1 MGEKKIDFL
10 VPTRLL
16 RERKKDLTIIVGEK
30 KKREKGMGN
39 CFSSCFPKKTT
50 LFRRSFEAGSEEEE
64 DPETVALREESE
76 KREAELARRH
86 AAEAAAR
93 REKLFASSS
102 LGKAIKK
109 SELKAKR
116 EREEKERAGFTETRR
131 AEQNAKDWLS

>member
-1 MGEKKIDFL
+1 MRKIDFFFDYL
-10 VPTRLL
+10 SIPTP
-16 RERKKDLTIIVGEK
+16 RKKKRSHQK
-30 KKREKGMGN
+30 KKREKGGMGN
-39 CFSSCFPKKTT
+39 CFSSCFPKT
-50 LFRRSFEAGSEEEE
+50 FVFEATEE

-93 REKLFASSS
+93 REERFASSS

>member
-1 MGEKKIDFL
+1 
-10 VPTRLL
+10 
-16 RERKKDLTIIVGEK
+16 
-30 KKREKGMGN
+30 MGN
-39 CFSSCFPKKTT
+39 CFSSCFPKKT
-50 LFRRSFEAGSEEEE
+50 FRGFEASEEE

>member
-1 MGEKKIDFL
+1 MRKIDFL
-10 VPTRLL
+10 VPTFA
-16 RERKKDLTIIVGEK
+16 KEK
-30 KKREKGMGN
+30 KISGRREKKGMGN
-39 CFSSCFPKKTT
+39 CFSSCFPKKT
-50 LFRRSFEAGSEEEE
+50 FVFEASEE

-93 REKLFASSS
+93 REKRFASSS

>member
-1 MGEKKIDFL
+1 VRKIDFL
-10 VPTRLL
+10 VPTTFA
-16 RERKKDLTIIVGEK
+16 KEK
-30 KKREKGMGN
+30 KISLGRREKKGMGN
-39 CFSSCFPKKTT
+39 CFSSCFPKKTKT
-50 LFRRSFEAGSEEEE
+50 FVFEASEE

>member
-1 MGEKKIDFL
+1 MGFKESCEKNIDFC
-10 VPTRLL
+10 
-16 RERKKDLTIIVGEK
+16 ERKKDLTKLGRRREK
-30 KKREKGMGN
+30 KGMGN
-39 CFSSCFPKKTT
+39 CFSSCFPKKKT
-50 LFRRSFEAGSEEEE
+50 FIRGFEASEEE

>member
-1 MGEKKIDFL
+1 
-10 VPTRLL
+10 V
-16 RERKKDLTIIVGEK
+16 RERKKDLTKLGRRRREK
-30 KKREKGMGN
+30 KGMGN
-39 CFSSCFPKKTT
+39 CFSSCFPKKKT
-50 LFRRSFEAGSEEEE
+50 LFRRGFEASEEE

>member
-1 MGEKKIDFL
+1 MRKIDFL
-10 VPTRLL
+10 VPTKR
-16 RERKKDLTIIVGEK
+16 K
-30 KKREKGMGN
+30 KKRDLDKREKKGMGN
-39 CFSSCFPKKTT
+39 CFSSCFPKKT
-50 LFRRSFEAGSEEEE
+50 FRRSFEASEEE

-93 REKLFASSS
+93 REKRFASSS

>member
-1 MGEKKIDFL
+1 MRKIDFL
-10 VPTRLL
+10 VPTFA
-16 RERKKDLTIIVGEK
+16 KEK
-30 KKREKGMGN
+30 KISQLGRRREKKGMGN
-39 CFSSCFPKKTT
+39 CFSSCFPKT
-50 LFRRSFEAGSEEEE
+50 FFEASEEE

-93 REKLFASSS
+93 REKRFASSS

>member
-1 MGEKKIDFL
+1 
-10 VPTRLL
+10 
-16 RERKKDLTIIVGEK
+16 
-30 KKREKGMGN
+30 MGN
-39 CFSSCFPKKTT
+39 CFSSCFPKKT
-50 LFRRSFEAGSEEEE
+50 LFRRGFEAGSEEE

>member
-1 MGEKKIDFL
+1 MVRKIDFL
-10 VPTRLL
+10 VPDFC
-16 RERKKDLTIIVGEK
+16 ERKKDLSGRREK
-30 KKREKGMGN
+30 KGMGN
-39 CFSSCFPKKTT
+39 CFSSCFPKKKT
-50 LFRRSFEAGSEEEE
+50 LFRRGFEASEEE

>member
-1 MGEKKIDFL
+1 
-10 VPTRLL
+10 L
-16 RERKKDLTIIVGEK
+16 RK
-30 KKREKGMGN
+30 KKRDLDKRREKKGMGN
-39 CFSSCFPKKTT
+39 CFSSCFPKTT
-50 LFRRSFEAGSEEEE
+50 EEE

-93 REKLFASSS
+93 REKRFASSS

-116 EREEKERAGFTETRR
+116 EREEKERAGFAETRR

>member
-1 MGEKKIDFL
+1 
-10 VPTRLL
+10 
-16 RERKKDLTIIVGEK
+16 
-30 KKREKGMGN
+30 MGN
-39 CFSSCFPKKTT
+39 CFSSCFPKKKT
-50 LFRRSFEAGSEEEE
+50 LFRRGFEASEEE

-93 REKLFASSS
+93 REERFASSS

-116 EREEKERAGFTETRR
+116 EREEKERVGFTETRR

>member
-1 MGEKKIDFL
+1 
-10 VPTRLL
+10 
-16 RERKKDLTIIVGEK
+16 
-30 KKREKGMGN
+30 MGN

-50 LFRRSFEAGSEEEE
+50 LFRRSFEAGSEEE

-93 REKLFASSS
+93 REKLFASSR

>member
-1 MGEKKIDFL
+1 
-10 VPTRLL
+10 
-16 RERKKDLTIIVGEK
+16 
-30 KKREKGMGN
+30 MGN
-39 CFSSCFPKKTT
+39 CFSSCFPKKT

>member
-1 MGEKKIDFL
+1 
-10 VPTRLL
+10 
-16 RERKKDLTIIVGEK
+16 
-30 KKREKGMGN
+30 MGN
-39 CFSSCFPKKTT
+39 CFSSCFPKKKT
-50 LFRRSFEAGSEEEE
+50 LFRRGFEASEEE

-102 LGKAIKK
+102 LGKIKK